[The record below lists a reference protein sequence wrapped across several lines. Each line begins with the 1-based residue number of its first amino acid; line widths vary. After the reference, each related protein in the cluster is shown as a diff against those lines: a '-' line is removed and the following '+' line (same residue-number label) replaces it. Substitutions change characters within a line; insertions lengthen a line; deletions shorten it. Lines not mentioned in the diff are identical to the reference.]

1 MSRINNTNKSPY
13 IFTKKINN
21 SYKLVPFNI
30 LFNDVGKTKYLPPI
44 AKEWKNSVYNYNSN
58 NIINYPVYDLYVNS
72 LIKSYF
78 NLYFNHKF
86 LKYKY
91 ISRKKKSK
99 SYNNIYI
106 SKPEIKHTNSKAII
120 SIYVYN
126 RERFILSEKIT
137 KFKKWIKKKIIILIS
152 YYLLI

>member
-30 LFNDVGKTKYLPPI
+30 LFNDVGKTKYLPPV

-58 NIINYPVYDLYVNS
+58 NTINYPVYDLNINS

-78 NLYFNHKF
+78 NLYFNHS
-86 LKYKY
+86 YVEHKY
-91 ISRKKKSK
+91 ISRKRKRKSLNK
-99 SYNNIYI
+99 IFV
-106 SKPEIKHTNSKAII
+106 SKAEIKHTNSKAII
-120 SIYVYN
+120 TIYIYN
-126 RERFILSEKIT
+126 REKLT
-137 KFKKWIKKKIIILIS
+137 LLKKIINNL
-152 YYLLI
+152 